1 MQEGTTKICSECSR
15 ALDLGCFYWVSKSGG
30 KLRGQCK
37 DCMRDRKAAQRHPD
51 WRPACS
57 RCGVVLPTRA
67 GSGRRLCTDCFA
79 ETYDQYDVR
88 PNGSHRHRLKPCSLC
103 GNAKERFERGKL
115 CSACKPWEGYAK
127 SLRRF
132 GLTPA
137 DYTAILAAQGGV
149 CYVCHTPPGN
159 VRLCIDHDHSTPH
172 GREAV
177 RGLLCDTCNYSRLP
191 RFGEDVEM
199 LQRAAAYLAH
209 PPARAILAM
218 KRTT

>member
-15 ALDLGCFYWVSKSGG
+15 ALDLGRFYWVSKSSG

-67 GSGRRLCTDCFA
+67 GSGRRLCSDCFV
-79 ETYDQYDVR
+79 ETYDQHDVR
-88 PNGSHRHRLKPCSLC
+88 PNGSHRRRLKPCSL
-103 GNAKERFERGKL
+103 
-115 CSACKPWEGYAK
+115 
-127 SLRRF
+127 
-132 GLTPA
+132 
-137 DYTAILAAQGGV
+137 
-149 CYVCHTPPGN
+149 
-159 VRLCIDHDHSTPH
+159 
-172 GREAV
+172 
-177 RGLLCDTCNYSRLP
+177 CNYSRLP

-209 PPARAILAM
+209 PPARAVLAM
-218 KRTT
+218 KRTA